1 MEENRIWTK
10 YVGVPACQRRRG
22 IKPKYY
28 DFKIMFRNFIAQ
40 RIDLFNKIDLLALS
54 LHQGK
59 KKLKFLM
66 FKCQTIEK
74 IQIKKREREEIL
86 LYLCTRDINNIVYF
100 SVSVM
105 YIHMLSFPIPLGR

>member
-1 MEENRIWTK
+1 MEANRIWTK
-10 YVGVPACQRRRG
+10 YVDVPACQRRRG

-40 RIDLFNKIDLLALS
+40 RIDLFNNIDLLALS

-74 IQIKKREREEIL
+74 IQIKKKEKEKK
-86 LYLCTRDINNIVYF
+86 YF
-100 SVSVM
+100 
-105 YIHMLSFPIPLGR
+105 YIYVPET